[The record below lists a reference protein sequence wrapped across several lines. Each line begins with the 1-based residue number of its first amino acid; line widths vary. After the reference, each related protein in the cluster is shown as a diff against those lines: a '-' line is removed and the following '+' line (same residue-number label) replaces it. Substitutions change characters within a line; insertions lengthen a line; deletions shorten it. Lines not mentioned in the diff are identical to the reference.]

1 MKAEQRIFKNTL
13 SLSIGKILSDLA
25 TFLFLIYF
33 ARVFGISSFGQY
45 AFAMSLGGFL
55 SILVGLGLNTLVIRE
70 ISKDKSQDSKY
81 MGNMLVT
88 QSTLAIISWGLIA
101 LIVLLSN
108 FDDNTKLI
116 ILIIGTYQI
125 LYKLTQLINSQF
137 KAHEDMEYSAFLEI
151 YHKVI
156 ILLFGSLTI
165 VLWKDPVITLLIY
178 PISALSMFM
187 IGIKISIR
195 KYGLPDFK
203 INFPFIKEL
212 LYKAFPFLILIILVQ
227 FYDRLGVI
235 LLTTIQGDEATGIY
249 AATDRFIGTIATGL
263 GMFGAAL
270 FPIMSRFANEAP
282 QKLIVTY
289 ERSVRIILVTVLPAA
304 TFLYLLSDQIILL
317 LYGEAYIKSADV
329 LAIMS
334 WSILPSGLT
343 VILMN
348 ILVATD
354 QQKEIV
360 RIELKII
367 LGFIIACLAL
377 IPQFSFIGLA
387 YAKLATSVA
396 LCIAFSWYLSK
407 TLHYSPVVKNIK
419 APLIACA
426 ASIIIFKLM
435 IDLGLWVTLLS
446 ASLTCGIT
454 LLLTGAI
461 KHHDLTYARNI
472 LLGKDDKKSNQEK
485 LE

>member
-1 MKAEQRIFKNTL
+1 MKAEQRIFKNTI

-33 ARVFGISSFGQY
+33 ARVFGISFFGQY

-55 SILVGLGLNTLVIRE
+55 SILVGLGLNTLLIRE
-70 ISKDKSQDSKY
+70 ISKDKSLNSTY

-88 QSTLAIISWGLIA
+88 QSALAIISWGLIA

-108 FDDNTKLI
+108 FDGNTKLI
-116 ILIIGTYQI
+116 TLIIGTYQI
-125 LYKLTQLINSQF
+125 LYKLTQLIHSQF

-156 ILLFGSLTI
+156 ILLFGSLSI
-165 VLWKDPVITLLIY
+165 VLWKDPVVTLIIY
-178 PISALSMFM
+178 PISALSMLI
-187 IGIKISIR
+187 IGIRISIR
-195 KYGLPDFK
+195 KYGPPDFK
-203 INFPFIKEL
+203 INVPFIKQL
-212 LYKAFPFLILIILVQ
+212 LYKAFPFLLLIFLVQ

-249 AATDRFIGTIATGL
+249 AATDRLIVTIATGL
-263 GMFGAAL
+263 GMFGSAL
-270 FPIMSRFANEAP
+270 LPIMSRFANEAP

-289 ERSVRIILVTVLPAA
+289 ERSIRIFLVTILPAA
-304 TFLYLLSDQIILL
+304 TFLFLLSNPIILL

-334 WSILPSGLT
+334 WSILPSGLS
-343 VILMN
+343 VILMG

-354 QQKEIV
+354 QQSEIV
-360 RIELKII
+360 RIQLRII
-367 LGFIIACLAL
+367 LGFIIACLVL

-387 YAKLATSVA
+387 YAKLATSLA
-396 LCIAFSWYLSK
+396 LCIAFSWHLSK
-407 TLHYSPVVKNIK
+407 TLHNSPVVKNIT
-419 APLIACA
+419 APLIACV
-426 ASIIIFKLM
+426 ASIVIFKLM
-435 IDLGLWVTLLS
+435 TDLGLWVSIIS

-461 KHHDLTYARNI
+461 KHHDITYARNI
-472 LLGKDDKKSNQEK
+472 ILRKEDTQSNQEK